1 MNLDNTLLS
10 KNKNSEIL
18 SAYIASDRIRSNII
32 ENRNRAKELAQKI
45 NQADPE
51 IILLIGSGA
60 SYCTLYTGYQF
71 LKTSTDIQV
80 IHNFG
85 PEFCS
90 SNPELLKEKKVFA
103 ILSSYSGKTKD
114 TLEACNILNRMG
126 IPKIALSSS
135 SDSELSKK
143 CDFSIAYNDTCL
155 YTSAMTNLLM
165 LLAEYAIIKGFKEKA
180 ESLLSSLKKLPDQI
194 AGIIS
199 MSEKKAAEMLE
210 GVKDEEFFYVMGDGS
225 LWALAYQ
232 YGYTNLMEYS
242 RIHSACLRG
251 CEWRHG
257 PLEILF
263 RKPAI
268 IFFIGNDDSRKYTIA
283 ARDYCIRN
291 GGRVVSFDV
300 KDYFETDPVLAP
312 FVLHTISQLFL
323 LYQSTYKGIDMDEY
337 LEMHIKP
344 FTENETYF

>member
-1 MNLDNTLLS
+1 M
-10 KNKNSEIL
+10 
-18 SAYIASDRIRSNII
+18 R
-32 ENRNRAKELAQKI
+32 
-45 NQADPE
+45 ADPE
-51 IILLIGSGA
+51 IILLVGSGA

-80 IHNFG
+80 IHNYG

-90 SNPELLKEKKVFA
+90 SSPELLKGKRVFA

-114 TLEACNILNRMG
+114 TLEACDLITKMG

-135 SDSELSKK
+135 CDSELAKR
-143 CDFSIAYNDTCL
+143 CDDVLAYNDKCL

-165 LLAEYAIIKGFKEKA
+165 LLAEYAKIKGFKSESDNLLAALNKLPEQITSIIEKA
-180 ESLLSSLKKLPDQI
+180 ET
-194 AGIIS
+194 
-199 MSEKKAAEMLE
+199 KAEELLE
-210 GVKDEEFFYVMGDGS
+210 GVKDEEFFYVMGDGA

-283 ARDYCIRN
+283 ARDYCQQN
-291 GGRVVSFDV
+291 GGKVVSFDV
-300 KDYFETDPVLAP
+300 KDYFETHPVLAP

-344 FTENETYF
+344 FMKDETYF